1 MKLTAYAVSDIG
13 CHRSENEDSN
23 LCEVDLGLFAV
34 ADGIGGL
41 PGGAQA
47 SQCALATL
55 RDWFAP
61 QAAATTLDYAAAV
74 TAANDAVVQLGHQI
88 SPRYGIGSTLTLAHV
103 ASDKLHVVHVGDSA
117 LFRLREDE
125 VVALTRDHNVKSD
138 HVFATARGESP
149 EPYFGNPHALTR
161 CVGQPPPLEG
171 DHSEHALASG
181 DRYLV
186 CTDGITRCIAP
197 HEIQR
202 HLENASDAKSVA
214 EKLVALA
221 RERGGFDNATAVVL
235 FVD

>member
-1 MKLTAYAVSDIG
+1 MKFTAFAHSDIG
-13 CHRSENEDSN
+13 CHRSENEDSS
-23 LCEVDLGLFAV
+23 LCEVALGVFAV

-47 SQCALATL
+47 SECSLTTL
-55 RDWFAP
+55 REWFV
-61 QAAATTLDYAAAV
+61 QHAADSAIDYAAAL
-74 TAANDAVVQLGHQI
+74 TAANDAVFQLGRQI

-103 ASDKLHVVHVGDSA
+103 ALDKLHVVHVGDSA
-117 LFRLREDE
+117 LFRLRKDE

-138 HVFATARGESP
+138 HVFAIARGESP
-149 EPYFGNPHALTR
+149 EPFFGNPHALTR

-186 CTDGITRCIAP
+186 CTDGITRCITP

-202 HLENASDAKSVA
+202 QLAEASDAQSVA

>member
-1 MKLTAYAVSDIG
+1 MKLTAFAVSDIG

-55 RDWFAP
+55 REWFAP
-61 QAAATTLDYAAAV
+61 QAAATTLDYTAAV

-88 SPRYGIGSTLTLAHV
+88 SPRYGIGTTLTLAHI
-103 ASDKLHVVHVGDSA
+103 AADKLHVLHVGDSA
-117 LFRLREDE
+117 LFRLHGGAIG
-125 VVALTRDHNVKSD
+125 VLTRDHSVKSD
-138 HVFATARGESP
+138 HAYATARGESP

-161 CVGQPPPLEG
+161 CVGQPPPLAA
-171 DHSEHALASG
+171 DHSEYALASG

-186 CTDGITRCIAP
+186 CTDGITRCITP
-197 HEIQR
+197 YEIQR
-202 HLENASDAKSVA
+202 QLAEASDAKSAA
-214 EKLVALA
+214 ETLVALA